1 MTSRATGRVT
11 GRSQAG
17 RASRRRSR
25 KICASDSPVRPE
37 SARPAATGPRTIG
50 TVTDEILPVP
60 ADETDAAEA
69 WERLTDEP
77 DVRGVGAAR
86 PDDDGDWA
94 VVVWV
99 MEFVRDDP
107 LEDELRQ
114 RIEAALA
121 DVGGAVTVEEEDREC
136 WVVSGTASGP
146 ELIAAAAGVVDDLA
160 DRTRPFVDPPE

>member
-1 MTSRATGRVT
+1 MT
-11 GRSQAG
+11 GRSRVG
-17 RASRRRSR
+17 PASRRQSPTS
-25 KICASDSPVRPE
+25 CASDSPVRPE
-37 SARPAATGPRTIG
+37 SARPGAASTRTIG

-77 DVRGVGAAR
+77 DVRGVGVAR

-121 DVGGAVTVEEEDREC
+121 QVGGAATVEEEDREC

-146 ELIAAAAGVVDDLA
+146 DLIAAAARVVDDLA
-160 DRTRPFVDPPE
+160 DRTRPFVDPPD